1 MSSASAL
8 AAGGAEGLA
17 LQKAAWLTEADDA
30 LTATLKAGTVYT
42 VHILSGDPAAVRVTN
57 DPEANPV
64 VDKSKLE
71 QAITDARANDTTLY
85 TDESVAALRAALAD
99 AEAVLADPGATQ
111 AEVDAAAKAVN
122 DAVSA
127 LERIEDDPPAVD
139 KSALEKAIA
148 DAKAVE
154 AGLYTEDTVAAM
166 QEALGKAED
175 VQKND
180 AATQAEV
187 DAAAKALNAAIKALK
202 EKPAEVDKTAL
213 NEAIKKA
220 EAIERDKYTDNS
232 LRVLDAA
239 LNAAKKL
246 AESDSALVTQGMVD
260 FAANA
265 LNAAFD
271 ALQEIEPSSDV
282 DKSALE
288 SAIAAAKA
296 VDKEKYTE
304 DSVAAMQEALSKAEE
319 VNSKADATQDEID
332 AAAAALN
339 QAVAAL
345 KAKESAP
352 DVNKSSLQQLVSYVD
367 QLDRSKYTDE
377 SLAALDAAQK
387 TGKDVLADDKADQT
401 AVDNAIKALTKAIT
415 GLKAKDAAPDPA
427 KCDGGANCPSKQY
440 RDVDQT
446 KWYHEAVDYAIV
458 NNLFNGTSDTT
469 FAPNGTM
476 TRGMLVTVL
485 HRMAGEPAAS
495 APASFTDLR
504 QGWYRDAVAW
514 AAENKIVEG
523 ISATQFAPDAK
534 VTREQAMTMLMRY
547 AAFKGY
553 DVSARDNLAAFSD
566 ASSVS
571 SWARDAM
578 QWAVAAGLIEGVTD
592 TTIQPR
598 GESTRAQIATILMRF
613 QNNIAK

>member
-1 MSSASAL
+1 M
-8 AAGGAEGLA
+8 
-17 LQKAAWLTEADDA
+17 
-30 LTATLKAGTVYT
+30 
-42 VHILSGDPAAVRVTN
+42 
-57 DPEANPV
+57 
-64 VDKSKLE
+64 DK
-71 QAITDARANDTTLY
+71 Q
-85 TDESVAALRAALAD
+85 
-99 AEAVLADPGATQ
+99 
-111 AEVDAAAKAVN
+111 
-122 DAVSA
+122 
-127 LERIEDDPPAVD
+127 
-139 KSALEKAIA
+139 
-148 DAKAVE
+148 
-154 AGLYTEDTVAAM
+154 
-166 QEALGKAED
+166 
-175 VQKND
+175 
-180 AATQAEV
+180 
-187 DAAAKALNAAIKALK
+187 
-202 EKPAEVDKTAL
+202 
-213 NEAIKKA
+213 
-220 EAIERDKYTDNS
+220 
-232 LRVLDAA
+232 
-239 LNAAKKL
+239 
-246 AESDSALVTQGMVD
+246 
-260 FAANA
+260 
-265 LNAAFD
+265 
-271 ALQEIEPSSDV
+271 
-282 DKSALE
+282 
-288 SAIAAAKA
+288 
-296 VDKEKYTE
+296 KYTE

-345 KAKESAP
+345 KAKESDP

-458 NNLFNGTSDTT
+458 NKLFNGTSDTT

-523 ISATQFAPDAK
+523 IDATQFAPDAK

-553 DVSARDNLAAFSD
+553 DASARDGSLR
-566 ASSVS
+566 VLG
-571 SWARDAM
+571 RLVRQHLGEDAM
-578 QWAVAAGLIEGVTD
+578 QWAVIVGLIQGVTD
-592 TTIQPR
+592 TTLA
-598 GESTRAQIATILMRF
+598 RAANPPAHRSQRS
-613 QNNIAK
+613 